1 MTRSSTPRRRRLPVL
16 ATVAVTGLGLGLAA
30 APSTASAATTSSAP
44 ARQADHRGHDSDD
57 GAFAQVN
64 LVADR
69 PGIAAITD
77 PHLVNPWGLSQ
88 GPTTPVWASDNGA
101 DVTTLYTGG
110 GAGQTPSAVPL
121 VVSVPGGAPTGQAFN
136 PTSSFVLP
144 DGQPALFVFAGEGG
158 DLSAWNRGLS
168 PVTSAVHV
176 GAVKGGTL
184 KGLALLPSTAY
195 GPEILVADFAHGRI
209 AAFDGAFQRIALP
222 RWAFTDRRIP
232 RGYAPFNVA
241 LLGSRV
247 FVTYAKQDAAKH
259 DDVSGAGHGFV
270 DVYSTSGRLLDRFAR
285 RGVLNSPWGLAIAP
299 AHFGA
304 FSGAVLVGN
313 FGDGRI
319 HAFDPRTGR
328 LLGVLRD
335 GHRRPIVI
343 EGLWGL
349 LPGNGTSA
357 GTDDVW
363 FSAGPG
369 DEAHG
374 LLGVLRALPDR
385 DAD

>member
-1 MTRSSTPRRRRLPVL
+1 MIHSFTACRRCAPIL
-16 ATVAVTGLGLGLAA
+16 ATVAITGLGLALAA
-30 APSTASAATTSSAP
+30 VPSTASAATTSRAEP
-44 ARQADHRGHDSDD
+44 RQAQHRGHDRDD
-57 GAFAQVN
+57 NAFARVN

-69 PGIAAITD
+69 PGRAAATD

-88 GPTTPVWASDNGA
+88 GPATPVWASDNGA
-101 DVTTLYTGG
+101 DVSTLYTGG

-121 VVSVPGGAPTGQAFN
+121 VVSIPGGAPTGQAFN
-136 PTSSFVLP
+136 PTSAFKLP
-144 DGQPALFVFAGEGG
+144 DGQPALFVFAGEDG
-158 DLSAWNRGLS
+158 DLSAWNRGLT
-168 PVTSAVHV
+168 PPTSAVHV
-176 GAVKGGTL
+176 GAVKGGVL

-209 AAFDGAFQRIALP
+209 AAFDRAFQRIALP
-222 RWAFTDRRIP
+222 RWAFTDRRVP

-259 DDVSGAGHGFV
+259 DDVPGRRSRVRRRLQHGRPAARPV
-270 DVYSTSGRLLDRFAR
+270 RAPRRAELPVGSRNRSRATSA
-285 RGVLNSPWGLAIAP
+285 
-299 AHFGA
+299 A

-319 HAFDPRTGR
+319 HAFDQWTGR
-328 LLGVLRD
+328 LLGTLRN
-335 GHRRPIVI
+335 GHGRPIVI

-357 GTDDVW
+357 GTERRLVQRGPRRRGARA
-363 FSAGPG
+363 AGRPAG
-369 DEAHG
+369 TA
-374 LLGVLRALPDR
+374 RP
-385 DAD
+385 